1 MFFFADDDSETSS
14 SARSCPEERNCSQ
27 VGFLISM
34 INWIFPSRAEADA
47 GAGGGH
53 WRGLSV
59 YWGVKIGE
67 KDA

>member
-1 MFFFADDDSETSS
+1 MLFFADDDSETSS

-53 WRGLSV
+53 
-59 YWGVKIGE
+59 
-67 KDA
+67 